1 MQKAR
6 RPNEVRL
13 DWVGDVSPSNQALRS
28 ELSGTR
34 DPGAGSSNRS
44 LWLRMKLLPNRNLLA
59 LAKLLHMTQ
68 LHTRARSMI
77 SITRVLCS
85 AWKQDLFKE
94 LY

>member
-6 RPNEVRL
+6 HPNEVRL

-34 DPGAGSSNRS
+34 DTGAGSSNCS
-44 LWLRMKLLPNRNLLA
+44 LLLCMKLLPNRNFLA

-68 LHTRARSMI
+68 LHTRTRSMI
-77 SITRVLCS
+77 SVTRVLCS
-85 AWKQDLFKE
+85 A
-94 LY
+94 